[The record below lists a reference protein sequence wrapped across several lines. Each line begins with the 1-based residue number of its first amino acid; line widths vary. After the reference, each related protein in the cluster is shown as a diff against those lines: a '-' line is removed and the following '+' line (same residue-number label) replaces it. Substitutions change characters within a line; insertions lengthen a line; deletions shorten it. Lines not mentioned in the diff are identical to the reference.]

1 MGEDPPQS
9 NAMRCWC
16 LWFLGS
22 CRGGR
27 SSAPVWGAGRCPGGF
42 GERVL
47 VCADTPKPF
56 PPYWVM
62 ESGAAYVYLMH
73 FLGGVEKLFTAIGT
87 SRGQGISG
95 NLFAFSPSPW
105 GWLLAARPGPSA
117 PWGALEG
124 AGAAG
129 IRWEELSGCLSELL
143 IFSS

>member
-1 MGEDPPQS
+1 MCG
-9 NAMRCWC
+9 
-16 LWFLGS
+16 
-22 CRGGR
+22 
-27 SSAPVWGAGRCPGGF
+27 
-42 GERVL
+42 
-47 VCADTPKPF
+47 DTPKPF

-62 ESGAAYVYLMH
+62 ESGAAYVYLIH
-73 FLGGVEKLFTAIGT
+73 FFLGGWGFAGEKLFTAIRT

-95 NLFAFSPSPW
+95 NLFAFPPSPW
-105 GWLLAARPGPSA
+105 GWVLSARPGPGA